1 MIYSWILSHFVVLY
15 FYKVVEVSD
24 FMKKQLEVL
33 EKEIQVLKDNKK
45 VEAVLLTGS
54 VAYGAAV
61 EDSDLDLIVIA
72 DENNFVSKYTDD
84 ILVEIHFHK
93 YNTLVKNLESNSI
106 DVYNY
111 LYSKIIFDNGKLEKL
126 IARAKAIYNN
136 YCTPSSEK
144 EEIFYW
150 LSSTKLKLTAAI
162 NSKDESRMSYLI
174 STNTWKVLEG
184 VWAMNN
190 KPMPPSSLTF
200 AKYNDLE
207 YIPFD
212 NWFNDLLI
220 GDGISRARAMIKI
233 IDWICNDTSTDLV
246 CKVASIDEMET
257 KWNYEIKKHKSHNW
271 EIWKSEAIE
280 RVKNGQCIAYY
291 GILNGTILCEATAM
305 LDKNIVQNYEGLVD
319 NKTVYLCAFR
329 TIEKYRG
336 KGYFSNLFKF
346 MIGDLKS
353 KGYEKVTLGVE
364 PTETENLKIY
374 KHLGF
379 DEFIK
384 SAQETYPDGT
394 VIDVD
399 YYGMKL

>member
-1 MIYSWILSHFVVLY
+1 
-15 FYKVVEVSD
+15 
-24 FMKKQLEVL
+24 MKKQLDVL
-33 EKEIQVLKDNKK
+33 DKEIEVLKDNKK

-54 VAYGAAV
+54 VAYGATV

-72 DENNFVSKYTDD
+72 DEDRFVSKYTDGV
-84 ILVEIHFHK
+84 LVEIHFHK
-93 YNTLVKNLESNSI
+93 YSTLVKNLESNST

-126 IARAKAIYNN
+126 IAKAKAICNN
-136 YCTPSSEK
+136 YCTPAKEK
-144 EEIFYW
+144 EDIGYW
-150 LSSTKLKLTAAI
+150 LLSTKIKLTSAI
-162 NSKDESRMSYLI
+162 NSKDETKISYLI

-184 VWAMNN
+184 VWAVNN
-190 KPMPPSSLTF
+190 KPMPPSSLAF
-200 AKYNDLE
+200 AKYYDLK

-220 GDGISRARAMIKI
+220 GDGIPRARAMIKI
-233 IDWICNDTSTDLV
+233 IDWICKDAPTGLV
-246 CKVASIDEMET
+246 CKIASIDEMET
-257 KWNYEIKKHKSHNW
+257 KWNYEIKNHKSLNW
-271 EIWKSEAIE
+271 KIWKSEAIE

-291 GILNGTILCEATAM
+291 GMLNGATICEATAM

-319 NKTVYLCAFR
+319 DKTVYLCAFR
-329 TIEKYRG
+329 TIEKYRE

-379 DEFIK
+379 DEFIN